1 MIDHLS
7 LDVTDLQRSCAFYD
21 AALKPL
27 GYERSAEQPDS
38 FAYGPP
44 RAKEDPTIG
53 SHAYVFWIGLEP
65 KAKPA
70 NGHIAFIA
78 PSRAAVDA
86 FYAAALA
93 AGGRDNGKPGLRP
106 EYHATYYAAFVID
119 PDGHRIEAVTHR
131 PE

>member
-7 LDVTDLQRSCAFYD
+7 IDVTDLERSRAFYD
-21 AALKPL
+21 AVLKPL
-27 GYERSAEQPDS
+27 GYSCSAEQPDS
-38 FAYGPP
+38 YGYGPP
-44 RAKEDPTIG
+44 RPSSEGTG

-70 NGHIAFIA
+70 NGHVAFVA

-93 AGGRDNGKPGLRP
+93 AGGRDDGKPGLRP
-106 EYHATYYAAFVID
+106 KYHATYYAAFVTD